1 MQSVSIIG
9 PGRIG
14 GALAIALSR
23 AGFSVERLV
32 YRTQSDLSGVIGHI
46 SLPPSVVSGASID
59 SLDSDL
65 IFITVADPDISSVAE
80 ILAKKIN
87 NDSVVL
93 HASGALSS
101 TELEAIRER
110 GIAVGSMHPLVA
122 VSDPILGADSFSGA
136 YFCLEGDQ
144 QAVAAASEIVSRLNG
159 QSFSIATE
167 FKSLYHAGA
176 VMAAGHLV
184 SLIDAS
190 IDVFEACGIERP
202 VAKEVLMPL
211 VESAVNNVKQQ
222 RSTEA
227 ALTGPFVRADL
238 AAIVRH
244 LGSLDSAGLTTVK
257 NIYVELG
264 LHALKMIG
272 QNGENSEK
280 LGEIRKSIMI
290 AKALAK

>member
-23 AGFSVERLV
+23 ADFSVERLV
-32 YRTQSDLSGVIGHI
+32 YRTQTDLSGVIDHI
-46 SLPPSVVSGASID
+46 SPPPSVVSVASVD

-65 IFITVADPDISSVAE
+65 ILITVADPDISSVAE
-80 ILAKKIN
+80 ILANKIK

-101 TELEAIRER
+101 TELETIRKR
-110 GIAVGSMHPLVA
+110 GITVGSMHPLVA

-136 YFCLEGDQ
+136 YFCLEGDER
-144 QAVAAASEIVSRLNG
+144 AVAAASEIVSRLNG
-159 QSFSIATE
+159 ESFSIATE

-211 VESAVNNVKQQ
+211 VESAVKNVRQHQ
-222 RSTEA
+222 STEA

-238 AAIVRH
+238 AAVVRH
-244 LGSLDSAGLTTVK
+244 LDSLDSAGLTTEK

-264 LHALKMIG
+264 LQALKMIRE
-272 QNGENSEK
+272 NGENSEK

-290 AKALAK
+290 AKASAK